1 MQIKNIEGL
10 TTDDV
15 NRELD
20 RGGKFVMYQ
29 FTISIIIMTFR
40 RSSDVY
46 FIRGNENAV
55 VKGLGYTLLTFLF
68 GWWGIPWGP
77 IHSIGSLYQNLRG
90 GKNVTQEILQ
100 SFNQAAAARA
110 TVQA

>member
-10 TTDDV
+10 TTDDI

-20 RGGKFVMYQ
+20 RGGKFVIYQ
-29 FTISIIIMTFR
+29 YAISIIVMTFR

-46 FIRGNENAV
+46 FIRGNESGV
-55 VKGLGYTLLTFLF
+55 VKGLSYTLLTFFF

-77 IHSIGSLYQNLRG
+77 IYSIGSLYHNLRG
-90 GKNVTQEILQ
+90 GKDITQEILQ
-100 SFNQAAAARA
+100 SFNQAAAAQSHA
-110 TVQA
+110 TY